1 MKAMILAVEVIELV
15 QGSAGGPPPKASREG
30 DL

>member
-1 MKAMILAVEVIELV
+1 MKVMILAVEVIEMV
-15 QGSAGGPPPKASREG
+15 QGNAAGPPPKASHEG

>member
-1 MKAMILAVEVIELV
+1 MEAMILAVQVIEMI
-15 QGSAGGPPPKASREG
+15 QGIAAGPPPKASHEG

>member
-1 MKAMILAVEVIELV
+1 MEAMILAVQVIEMI
-15 QGSAGGPPPKASREG
+15 QGIAAGPHSKASRES